1 MSKIIRL
8 TESKLIKLIKQVILE
23 GGHWDG
29 QGHWIEDTPA
39 NTKSNVKIDSG
50 FNKFPCVKSLT
61 GYDLNRDGS
70 VDTYTPALAQT
81 GESKQYYADGSMVFI
96 KANGTKTKS
105 TYSCQGNKIIDAFTK
120 SQSFKTYKG
129 NTPFINE
136 GGNTIIPLNT
146 KDSSGQSIIRNLQE
160 KLMKM
165 GFLKISRSTGNY
177 GRMTQS
183 AILLAAKNLNPGDE
197 TNQSRGIN
205 KKLYDLIMGQSSS
218 SSQPKSQE
226 NWA

>member
-8 TESKLIKLIKQVILE
+8 TESKLINLIKQVILE

-29 QGHWIEDTPA
+29 KGHWIEDTPE
-39 NTKSNVKIDSG
+39 NVKSNVKIDSG

-61 GYDLNRDGS
+61 GYDMNHDGS
-70 VDTYTPALAQT
+70 IDTYTPALAQT
-81 GESKQYYADGSMVFI
+81 GESKQYYADGRMVYI
-96 KANGTKTKS
+96 KADGTKTKL
-105 TYSCQGNKIIDAFTK
+105 TYSCQGNKIIDEFTK
-120 SQSFKTYKG
+120 NQVFKTYKG

-146 KDSSGQSIIRNLQE
+146 KDGPGQSIIKNLQE

-165 GFLKISRSTGNY
+165 GVLGISHSTGNY

-183 AILLAAKNLNPGDE
+183 AILLAAKKLDPGNE
-197 TNQSRGIN
+197 TNQSRGIT
-205 KKLYDLIMGQSSS
+205 KSLYDLIMGQSKSS
-218 SSQPKSQE
+218 PQPKPKE